1 MPRLGC
7 VVETIENAL
16 YVVATPI
23 GHLGDMTYRAVHVL
37 QHVDLIAAE
46 DTRTTSVLLN
56 HYGVRTAMK
65 AYHAR
70 NAARQT
76 AALIAHLQGGK
87 SLALVS
93 DAGTPTISDPG
104 FQLVKAATEAGIR
117 VIPVPGASAVL
128 AALMAG
134 GLPTH
139 SFAFEGFLP
148 QKKGR
153 QSKIKMLAEEARTL
167 VFYESPHRIHKT
179 VGQLL
184 EVWGDR
190 PCVLGREITKKFEE
204 FFYGSLQQLHNHLE
218 ARTVKGE
225 LVLLVGGA
233 EKKRK
238 ENR

>member
-1 MPRLGC
+1 MER
-7 VVETIENAL
+7 VENAL

-23 GHLGDMTYRAVHVL
+23 GHLGDMTYRAVYIL
-37 QHVDLIAAE
+37 QNVDLIAAE
-46 DTRTTSVLLN
+46 DTRTTSVLLS
-56 HYGVRTAMK
+56 HYDVRTAMK
-65 AYHAR
+65 SYHAR
-70 NAARQT
+70 NADRQT
-76 AALIAHLQGGK
+76 AGLIAHLRSGK

-104 FQLVKAATEAGIR
+104 FQLVKAAIAAGVR

-153 QSKIKMLAEEARTL
+153 QTKIRMLEEEQRTL

-179 VGQLL
+179 VVQLL
-184 EVWGDR
+184 EAWGDR

-204 FFYGSLQQLHNHLE
+204 FFYGSLRELHEHLTE
-218 ARTVKGE
+218 RTVKGE
-225 LVLLVGGA
+225 LVLLVAGK

-238 ENR
+238 ERA

>member
-1 MPRLGC
+1 MER
-7 VVETIENAL
+7 IENAL

-23 GHLGDMTYRAVHVL
+23 GHLGDMTYRAVHIL
-37 QHVDLIAAE
+37 QNVDLIAAE
-46 DTRTTSVLLN
+46 DTRTTSVLLS
-56 HYGVRTAMK
+56 HYDVRTAMK
-65 AYHAR
+65 PYHAR
-70 NAARQT
+70 NADRQT
-76 AALIAHLQGGK
+76 AGLIAHLRSGK

-104 FQLVKAATEAGIR
+104 FQLVKAAIAAGVR

-153 QSKIKMLAEEARTL
+153 QTKIRMLEEEQRTL

-184 EVWGDR
+184 EAWGDR

-204 FFYGSLQQLHNHLE
+204 FFYGSLRELHEHLAE
-218 ARTVKGE
+218 RRVKGE
-225 LVLLVGGA
+225 LVLLVAGK

-238 ENR
+238 RGE